1 MNHEVFGVTGI
12 ITEIQ
17 KFSVHDG
24 PGIRTL
30 VFLKGCPLR
39 CKWCCNPETQIR
51 ASQTFMENGK
61 PRTVGREVSVRE
73 IMDEVRKDS
82 IYYRRSG
89 GGITLSGG
97 EVLAQP
103 DFARAILEACNMSGI
118 NTALETSGFASFET
132 IESLIPFTDLFLF
145 DLKHVSAE
153 KHRLFTGQSNELLL
167 SNLKKLCERNVPLIV
182 RIPVVPTFNH
192 TPREIEE
199 ITGYAAGIK
208 GVKEIHLLPYHR
220 LGESKYQGLDRTYE
234 FSSIDP
240 LSREDM
246 VGLLEIARKTGL
258 PCQIG
263 G

>member
-1 MNHEVFGVTGI
+1 MNRALYDVKGI

-39 CKWCCNPETQIR
+39 CKWCCNPETQIME
-51 ASQTFMENGK
+51 SQTLMENGK
-61 PRTVGREVSVRE
+61 SKAVGREVSVAE

-89 GGITLSGG
+89 GGVTLSGG
-97 EVLAQP
+97 EVLVQP
-103 DFARAILEACNMSGI
+103 NFARAILEACNMTGI
-118 NTALETSGFASFET
+118 NTAMETSGFASFET
-132 IESLIPFTDLFLF
+132 IESMIPFTDLFLY
-145 DLKHVSAE
+145 DVKHVSEE
-153 KHRLFTGQSNELLL
+153 KHKLFTGQSNDLILL
-167 SNLKKLCERNVPLIV
+167 NLKKLGERNVPLIV
-182 RIPVVPTFNH
+182 RIPVIPTFNH
-192 TPREIEE
+192 TSEEIEE
-199 ITGYAAGIK
+199 ITSYVAGIK
-208 GVKEIHLLPYHR
+208 GVREIHLLPYHR
-220 LGESKYQGLDRTYE
+220 LGESKYLGLDRDYE

-240 LSREDM
+240 LNREDM
-246 VGLLEIARKTGL
+246 IHLLEIAKRTGL

>member
-1 MNHEVFGVTGI
+1 MNRTLYDMKGI

-39 CKWCCNPETQIR
+39 CKWCCNPETQIME
-51 ASQTFMENGK
+51 SQTLMENGK
-61 PRTVGREVSVRE
+61 SKVVGREVTVAE

-89 GGITLSGG
+89 GGVTLSGG

-103 DFARAILEACNMSGI
+103 DFARAILEVCNMTGI
-118 NTALETSGFASFET
+118 NTAMETSGFASFET
-132 IESLIPFTDLFLF
+132 IESMIPFTNLFLY
-145 DLKHVSAE
+145 DVKHVSGE
-153 KHRLFTGQSNELLL
+153 KHRLFTGQSNDLILL
-167 SNLKKLCERNVPLIV
+167 NLKKLAERNVPLIV
-182 RIPVVPTFNH
+182 RIPVIPTFNH
-192 TPREIEE
+192 TSKEIEE
-199 ITGYAAGIK
+199 ITSYVAGIK
-208 GVKEIHLLPYHR
+208 GVREIHLLPYHR
-220 LGESKYQGLDRTYE
+220 LGESKYLGLDWNYE

-240 LSREDM
+240 LNREDM
-246 VGLLEIARKTGL
+246 NNLLEIAKKTGL